1 MAFSAV
7 DNIHESIHFNDLFV
21 SNTYI
26 SQEKSVQTI
35 YTTQGTCAR
44 FIEIEID
51 CEKIKEVKFVGG
63 CSGNTSGISMLL
75 KGMHVADV
83 ISRLK
88 GIACRGE
95 TSCPDQL
102 ANALEAMLLKK
113 AS

>member
-1 MAFSAV
+1 MK
-7 DNIHESIHFNDLFV
+7 
-21 SNTYI
+21 T
-26 SQEKSVQTI
+26 T

-44 FIEIEID
+44 SIEIEID
-51 CEKIKEVKFVGG
+51 FEKIKEVKFVGG
-63 CSGNTSGISMLL
+63 CSGNTTGLSMLL
-75 KGMHVADV
+75 KGMPVEDV
-83 ISRLK
+83 ISQLK

>member
-1 MAFSAV
+1 MKT
-7 DNIHESIHFNDLFV
+7 L
-21 SNTYI
+21 
-26 SQEKSVQTI
+26 
-35 YTTQGTCAR
+35 YTTHGTCSR
-44 FIEIEID
+44 FIEIEVDGDIV
-51 CEKIKEVKFVGG
+51 KEVKFVGG
-63 CSGNTSGISMLL
+63 CSGNTRGLSMLL
-75 KGMHVADV
+75 KGMSIADV